1 MKRLQKKWT
10 VDWAGEREPSVGDVV
25 RHVTAAKKQT
35 TYWRVT
41 GVRLIRHT
49 KPLPEGYCA
58 RYKVLVEPIAEGR
71 GTLAV
76 SWTLQVWARKPKTH
90 GTDRFSPLI

>member
-10 VDWAGEREPSVGDVV
+10 VDWAGEREPSVGDIV
-25 RHVTAAKKQT
+25 RHVTAAKKQAS
-35 TYWRVT
+35 YWRVT
-41 GVRLIRHT
+41 GVRLMRHT
-49 KPLPEGYCA
+49 KPLPTGYCA
-58 RYKVLVEPIAEGR
+58 RYKVSVEPIAEGR
-71 GTLAV
+71 RTLAV